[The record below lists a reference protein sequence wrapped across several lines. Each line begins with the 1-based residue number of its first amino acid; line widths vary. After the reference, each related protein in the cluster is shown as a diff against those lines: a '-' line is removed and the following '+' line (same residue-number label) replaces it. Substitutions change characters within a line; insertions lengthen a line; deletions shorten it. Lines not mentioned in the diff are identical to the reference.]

1 MMWSPSTHRTAVPLC
16 RAGLLLF
23 LVSFVGCTASRPV
36 VYPNDKS
43 REVGPQVVAADIDEC
58 TRRAHEFASGNARA
72 GQVAKDTAG
81 RTVVSAGVGAAAG
94 AAGGAIYG
102 DAARGAAAG
111 AAGGAAAGL
120 LGGLFDGMRQ
130 REPDPVI
137 KNFVTRCLSE
147 KGYEVIGWR

>member
-1 MMWSPSTHRTAVPLC
+1 MSNFSSAIRS
-16 RAGLLLF
+16 RIFIAGIATLLL
-23 LVSFVGCTASRPV
+23 SFIGCSASRPV

-43 REVGPQVVAADIDEC
+43 REVGPEVVAADIDEC
-58 TRRAHEFASGNARA
+58 TRRAEEFASGGGR
-72 GQVAKDTAG
+72 GDQVARDTAG

-120 LGGLFDGMRQ
+120 LGGLFDGMRTS
-130 REPDPVI
+130 EPDPVI